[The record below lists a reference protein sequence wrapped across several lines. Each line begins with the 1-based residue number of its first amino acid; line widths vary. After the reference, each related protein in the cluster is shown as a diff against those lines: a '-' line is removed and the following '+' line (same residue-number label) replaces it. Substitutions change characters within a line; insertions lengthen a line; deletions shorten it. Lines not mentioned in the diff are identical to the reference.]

1 MPTERRKLSKV
12 MKVMTKKIH
21 MGRDEQLVLM
31 DSGST
36 VNVAKIAKHFPAYAE
51 LVIPSKGSLRGE
63 TATTA
68 CGGILVNRGK
78 CVVHGSSDGQEV
90 SIPFQDMDVELP
102 IVSVRKCVK
111 AGKDVK
117 FYEGGGQ
124 LKDRNTGKTIQ
135 IYELDNTYYMKLKAH
150 SPEYQ
155 NLLLKKVQIPK
166 VFARPE
172 M

>member
-1 MPTERRKLSKV
+1 
-12 MKVMTKKIH
+12 MKVMTRKIH
-21 MGRDEQLVLM
+21 VGPDEQLVLM

-36 VNVAKIAKHFPAYAE
+36 VNVAKIKKHFPAYE
-51 LVIPSKGSLRGE
+51 DLVIPSKGSLRGE

-78 CVVHGSSDGQEV
+78 VVVHGSSDGQEV

-111 AGKDVK
+111 AGKDVR

-124 LKDRNTGKTIQ
+124 LKDRKTGKTIQ
-135 IYELDNTYYMKLKAH
+135 IYELDGTYYMKLKVH
-150 SPEYQ
+150 SPEHQ
-155 NLLLKKVQIPK
+155 NLMINKVRIPE
-166 VFARPE
+166 VVARPGR
-172 M
+172 